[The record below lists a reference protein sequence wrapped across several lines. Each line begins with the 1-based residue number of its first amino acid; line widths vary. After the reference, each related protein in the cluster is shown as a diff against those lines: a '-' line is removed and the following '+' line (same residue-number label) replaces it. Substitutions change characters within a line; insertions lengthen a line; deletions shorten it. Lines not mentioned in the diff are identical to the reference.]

1 MKTKQNPQEMADQAQ
16 KIYLSGDFMTAAQA
30 FADAASSFESAGD
43 LLQSAEMQNN
53 RSVALLRARQPQMA
67 LDAVRGTDK
76 VFSTAG
82 DLRRQGIAL
91 ANQAGAL
98 EALKKPKEAIAAY
111 KKAGDVL
118 EKAGE
123 GDMHAEVMQL
133 LSMLYFRR
141 FKFYDAIIAL
151 QSGLAGVKNPTS
163 KQKMMKRILKF
174 HL

>member
-1 MKTKQNPQEMADQAQ
+1 MKTKQNPQDLADQAQ
-16 KIYLSGDFMTAAQA
+16 KLYLSGDFTAAAQA
-30 FADAASSFESAGD
+30 FSDAANSFKGAGD
-43 LLQSAEMQNN
+43 TLQSAEMQNN

-67 LDAVRGTDK
+67 LDAVRGTDRI
-76 VFSTAG
+76 FSSAG
-82 DLRRQGIAL
+82 DLRRQGMAL

-98 EALKKPKEAIAAY
+98 EALKKPKDAMAAY

-123 GDMHAEVMQL
+123 GDMRAEVMQL

-151 QSGLAGVKNPTS
+151 QSGLAGVTNPTS
-163 KQKMMKRILKF
+163 KQKVMKKFLKF

>member
-1 MKTKQNPQEMADQAQ
+1 MKTKQDPLDLADQAK
-16 KIYLSGDFMTAAQA
+16 KIYLSGDFMAAALA
-30 FADAASSFESAGD
+30 FSEAAGAFERAGD

-67 LDAVRGTDK
+67 LEAVRGTDK

-82 DLRRQGIAL
+82 DLRRQGMAL
-91 ANQAGAL
+91 ANQAEAL
-98 EALKKPKEAIAAY
+98 QALKKPGEAIAAY

-123 GDMHAEVMQL
+123 GDMRAEVMQL

-151 QSGLAGVKNPTS
+151 QSGLAGVKNPTA
-163 KQKMMKRILKF
+163 KQKIMKKFLKF
-174 HL
+174 RL